1 LNNTSGKH
9 CSPSPKGLGLGRIR
23 NGSSA
28 GIPHIDGD
36 FRLLFRAIRTRLQ
49 SRLFLFVARKIVSWD
64 FLNGDLKPDSRERL
78 RGWHTSSPEFIMKLY
93 VGNLSF
99 DTTENDLKALFA
111 EFGTVTDTYLVTD
124 RATGD
129 SRGFAFV
136 TMSNANEGKAAI
148 KGLAEKEFAG
158 RTLTVNEARPK
169 EDRPKRSFA
178 GSRR

>member
-1 LNNTSGKH
+1 V
-9 CSPSPKGLGLGRIR
+9 PPRIAR
-23 NGSSA
+23 ERVPCLFANVQLVISELKGSSR
-28 GIPHIDGD
+28 
-36 FRLLFRAIRTRLQ
+36 RLSLAISDDKAESRV
-49 SRLFLFVARKIVSWD
+49 RLFLFVARKIVNWD

-78 RGWHTSSPEFIMKLY
+78 RGWHTFITLNFIMKLY

-136 TMSNANEGKAAI
+136 TMSNANEGNAAI

-169 EDRPKRSFA
+169 TDRPKRSFA

>member
-1 LNNTSGKH
+1 MLY
-9 CSPSPKGLGLGRIR
+9 
-23 NGSSA
+23 
-28 GIPHIDGD
+28 
-36 FRLLFRAIRTRLQ
+36 F
-49 SRLFLFVARKIVSWD
+49 RLFLFVARKIVSWD

-78 RGWHTSSPEFIMKLY
+78 HGWHTSHHPESIMKLY

-99 DTTENDLKALFA
+99 DTTGNELKDLFA

-148 KGLAEKEFAG
+148 TGLADKEFAG

>member
-1 LNNTSGKH
+1 
-9 CSPSPKGLGLGRIR
+9 
-23 NGSSA
+23 
-28 GIPHIDGD
+28 
-36 FRLLFRAIRTRLQ
+36 
-49 SRLFLFVARKIVSWD
+49 LFVARKIVSWD

-78 RGWHTSSPEFIMKLY
+78 RGWHTSSPESIIQSIMKLY

-99 DTTENDLKALFA
+99 DTTENELKALFA